1 MPSRKMI
8 EGYVKKTRIDLLW
21 QNNSRNRT
29 DKDNNR
35 REGLWES
42 MGFFL
47 QEEGLLE
54 IMQGS
59 RLESSSVSVLS

>member
-1 MPSRKMI
+1 MI
-8 EGYVKKTRIDLLW
+8 EGYVKKTQIDLLW

-54 IMQGS
+54 ITQGS
-59 RLESSSVSVLS
+59 RLESNPVSVLS

>member
-8 EGYVKKTRIDLLW
+8 EGYVKKTQIDLLW

-54 IMQGS
+54 ITQGS
-59 RLESSSVSVLS
+59 RLESNPVSVLS